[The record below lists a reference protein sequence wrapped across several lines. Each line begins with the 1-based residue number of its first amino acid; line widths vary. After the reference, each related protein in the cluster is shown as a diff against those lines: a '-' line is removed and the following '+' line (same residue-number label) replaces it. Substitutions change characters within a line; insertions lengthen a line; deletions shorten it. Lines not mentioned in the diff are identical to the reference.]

1 MITEFTYEDMTLAV
15 EVTPDGVAVE
25 LDGDGGTYSVRRD
38 DHDLLAALTELLP
51 LYGFEVVV

>member
-38 DHDLLAALTELLP
+38 DHDLLAALSEVMIS
-51 LYGFEVVV
+51 YGWTVVS